1 MRYPL
6 DSNVLLLYNTSN
18 KTLLKGGEIINNWLV
33 EKRRAKGFTQR
44 DLSKKINVSREYISM
59 LENGDRTPS
68 VAVAKKISKELD
80 FAWENFFNQKSN
92 ESLINKAS

>member
-1 MRYPL
+1 M
-6 DSNVLLLYNTSN
+6 LLYNTSN
-18 KTLLKGGEIINNWLV
+18 KTLLKGGEIMNNWLV